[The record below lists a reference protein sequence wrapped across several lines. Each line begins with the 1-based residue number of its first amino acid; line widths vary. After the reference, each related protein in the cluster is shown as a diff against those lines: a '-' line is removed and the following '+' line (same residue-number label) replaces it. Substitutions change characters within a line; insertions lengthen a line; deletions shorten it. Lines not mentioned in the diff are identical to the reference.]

1 MNFFRHEGHVSFH
14 LRLPAYPCSCWLRG
28 LSGSMLVFKL
38 LVLNCK
44 LGDTDPLL
52 EGLTSQVRVVQLKT
66 VLVYV
71 EHV

>member
-1 MNFFRHEGHVSFH
+1 
-14 LRLPAYPCSCWLRG
+14 
-28 LSGSMLVFKL
+28 MLVFKL